1 MKFNE
6 FIKNVATQ
14 TKLYIAKYEEY
25 KDLNGKQKKAR
36 VDDLIA
42 NYIEATIDNIGL
54 NFIAKF
60 VVKKLLVDNIPA
72 ITQVIFDLIA
82 SKIEGITKE

>member
-1 MKFNE
+1 MKFKE
-6 FIKNVATQ
+6 FIQNIASQ
-14 TKLYIAKYEEY
+14 SKLYIEKYEEY

-36 VDDLIA
+36 VDELIT

-60 VVKKLLVDNIPA
+60 VIKKLLIDNVPV
-72 ITQVIFDLIA
+72 ITQAIFDLIA
-82 SKIEGITKE
+82 AKVEGITK